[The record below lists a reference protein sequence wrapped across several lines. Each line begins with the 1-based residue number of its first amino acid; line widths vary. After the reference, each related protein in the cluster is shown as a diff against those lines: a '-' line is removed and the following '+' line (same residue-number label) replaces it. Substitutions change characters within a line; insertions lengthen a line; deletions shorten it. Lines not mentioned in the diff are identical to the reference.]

1 MKIFANKK
9 ILLTTIVL
17 CLIVISSFFIIYLS
31 VSDQSKINKSDE
43 IDYSKQPEGLSPE
56 IYYSQQIFEKCE
68 YDMHCVTEFLTNLT
82 KENEK
87 PVVMAT
93 LENTITLYHEKQ
105 VNARC
110 HSIAHH
116 LGEWVYGYTKNLD
129 ESFQYA
135 DPLSCGGGLY
145 HGIFSNYFSILNFED
160 AMAEQVEVK
169 HLCNGIEDNFYSL
182 DMAHCLHG
190 IGHGLLLLYDYDVFA
205 AVQRCEEFNT
215 NLEQNSC
222 ANGIFMQ
229 NVLKN
234 FETDEGQFDQEDILF
249 PCNEIKSHFTP
260 TCYIWQGPYILKQ
273 RDFEVYSSFRE
284 CDNIIQEFI
293 KYCYY
298 GIGAELET
306 DAAGKMELALRFCQA
321 GEKLDYHK
329 YCFRGMAMKTSMVY
343 LDSGFKFCS
352 LAPEE
357 SKEEC
362 YDGLGYWIKLR
373 HDSDEKR
380 KRECSKAE
388 NTQYFEICMNAKIEG
403 INYL

>member
-68 YDMHCVTEFLTNLT
+68 YDMHCVTEFLANLT

-93 LENTITLYHEKQ
+93 FENTIALYHEKQ
-105 VNARC
+105 VNSRC
-110 HSIAHH
+110 HKIAHH

-169 HLCNGIEDNFYSL
+169 HLCNGVEDDFYSL

-205 AVQRCEEFNT
+205 AVKRCEEFNI

-284 CDNIIQEFI
+284 CDKIIQEFI

-306 DAAGKMELALRFCQA
+306 DAAGKMELAWRFCQA
-321 GEKLDYHK
+321 GEKSEYHK

-352 LAPEE
+352 LAPEQ

-373 HDSDEKR
+373 QDSDEKR
-380 KRECSKAE
+380 KIECSKAE